1 MTATVNV
8 VLIDDHLMVRKGIEL
23 LLRSHGIAVIGVAER
38 PAHGVELIRRRR
50 PDVALVDIAL
60 DGEDG
65 TDVCR
70 ELGREPGGPAMLLYT
85 GSTDP
90 AVLDRALGAAVDG
103 VALKGSPP
111 AELVEAIRVLADGG
125 TYFDPRLQAL
135 LKRDPR
141 ATERVLT
148 ARERE
153 ILSLLAEGLTGEQIA
168 ETLVLSPETVRT
180 HVRNAMARLGA
191 KTRVHALALALQ
203 GGEVSTR
210 QP

>member
-1 MTATVNV
+1 MTADVSV

-23 LLRSHGIAVIGVAER
+23 LLRSHGIAVIGVAEQ

-60 DGEDG
+60 DGADG
-65 TDVCR
+65 TDVSR
-70 ELGREPGGPAMLLYT
+70 ELGPEPGGPAILLYT

-90 AVLDRALGAAVDG
+90 VVLDRALAAAVEG

-125 TYFDPRLQAL
+125 TYFDQRLQL
-135 LKRDPR
+135 LLNREPR
-141 ATERVLT
+141 AAERVLT
-148 ARERE
+148 GRERE

-168 ETLVLSPETVRT
+168 EALVLSPQTVRT
-180 HVRNAMARLGA
+180 HIRNAMTRLGA

-203 GGEVSTR
+203 SGELSPR